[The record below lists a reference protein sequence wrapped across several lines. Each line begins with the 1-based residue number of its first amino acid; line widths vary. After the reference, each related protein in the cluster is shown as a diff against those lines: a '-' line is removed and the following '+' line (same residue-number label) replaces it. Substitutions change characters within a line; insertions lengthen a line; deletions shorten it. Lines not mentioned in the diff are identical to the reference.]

1 MKPTEDQLESRKQL
15 TDFLDR
21 VAKPAK
27 RLAGQIKSEWFGR
40 PDKELEGYIQLGSA
54 LKEIEDTR
62 GYKMI
67 MAQTEREVLWA
78 QQQLEVCD
86 EAEVTELRMY
96 LRSLRFL
103 KAFVLTVERNSDI
116 SATVLAGRPAAIG
129 KDMFVR
135 NARVEGD

>member
-1 MKPTEDQLESRKQL
+1 MPTEDQLASRKQL

-21 VAKPAK
+21 VAKPARK
-27 RLAGQIKSEWFGR
+27 LAETIKSEWFGR
-40 PDKELEGYIQLGSA
+40 PDKELQGYIELGAA

-62 GYKMI
+62 GYKII
-67 MAQTEREVLWA
+67 MAQTDREVLWA

-86 EAEVTELRMY
+86 EAVVSELRMY

-103 KAFVLTVERNSDI
+103 KAFVLTVERNADI
-116 SATVLAGRPAAIG
+116 SSTVLAGRPAAIG

-135 NARVEGD
+135 NARVEG